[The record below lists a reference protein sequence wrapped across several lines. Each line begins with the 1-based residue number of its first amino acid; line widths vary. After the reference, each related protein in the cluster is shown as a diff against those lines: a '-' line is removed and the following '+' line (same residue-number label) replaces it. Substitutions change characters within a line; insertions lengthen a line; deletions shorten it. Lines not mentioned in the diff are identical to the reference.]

1 MPAWITLTSDDLA
14 AYLVGAQ
21 VAALRSANLA
31 PGEVDPFTA
40 IAPNVIAR
48 IRNKVKSCPRNRLSA
63 TPDSIP
69 PELKGQTIA
78 LLLTELQTRLSLA
91 LRLTPDQQ
99 DQARRAEK
107 DLDQV
112 MKGDFVISLPDDPLD
127 VETVQFGGPIQLV
140 TAAHKVT
147 ARGLDAI

>member
-1 MPAWITLTSDDLA
+1 MPAWIPITSADLA

-21 VAALRSANLA
+21 VEALRSANLA
-31 PGEVDPFTA
+31 EGQPDPFTA

-48 IRNKVKSCPRNRLSA
+48 VRNKVQSCPRNRLSA
-63 TPDSIP
+63 TPETVP

-78 LLLTELQTRLSLA
+78 LLLVELQTRLSLA

-112 MKGDFVISLPDDPLD
+112 MRGELVISLPDDPLD
-127 VETVQFGGPIQLV
+127 TETVQHGGPIQLV
-140 TAAHKVT
+140 AAAPAIT
-147 ARGLDAI
+147 SRSLDSL